1 MIDQDVRTTNEV
13 LESEI
18 ELMGHLKTMSEKL
31 VIAKN
36 LCFRVC
42 ACFFLF
48 PNDISGKRFF
58 LKKRIQSSQY
68 LIPNGAPKTGVHSKY
83 LKTIRKNYINPSE

>member
-18 ELMGHLKTMSEKL
+18 ELMGQGHLKTMSEKL

-48 PNDISGKRFF
+48 PNDISGKSFF
-58 LKKRIQSSQY
+58 KKKKKKIPVLS
-68 LIPNGAPKTGVHSKY
+68 IPNTQWCPEDWRAQ
-83 LKTIRKNYINPSE
+83 